1 VAEVEFR
8 LPKLGMSILEGT
20 IIQWLVAEGEAVTE
34 GQPMLSIEMD
44 KAETELPA
52 PVAGTV
58 VKIAVAEGDAVDV
71 GELLAVIDSAN
82 GAGEA

>member
-20 IIQWLVAEGEAVTE
+20 IIEWLVAEGEVVTE

-44 KAETELPA
+44 KAQAELPA

-58 VKIAVAEGDAVDV
+58 VKIAAAEGDAVDV
-71 GELLAVIDSAN
+71 GELLAVIDSVN